1 MKKYGS
7 ETTVWQ
13 MGYAVWNN
21 DERTKERENEEP
33 IYPFNRSQLNL
44 ELLAEIN
51 HKSRKKE

>member
-7 ETTVWQ
+7 ETTVRQ